1 MLALTGIL
9 VVGAVWGWRSL
20 FAEVPGG
27 GLTIAEPGPSCSTE
41 QVKAGGKIRAKQIR
55 VSVFN
60 GGTRTGLAG
69 DTLDALMERGFIGG
83 DLGNAPSDV
92 KVRRVQVW
100 STVENDPTARLV
112 ALQFGKDVKV
122 RFSDED
128 LGAGVDVIVGN
139 GFKRLI
145 KAPRSLEVK
154 RPQEYCVPV
163 EPVPP
168 LD

>member
-1 MLALTGIL
+1 MLALTGVL

-27 GLTIAEPGPSCSTE
+27 GLIVTEPGPTCTTE
-41 QVKAGGKIRAKQIR
+41 QVEAGGKVRAKQIR

-69 DTLDALMERGFIGG
+69 ETLDALMERGFVGG

-100 STVENDPTARLV
+100 STIENDPAARLV

-128 LGAGVDVIVGN
+128 LGDGVDVIVGN
-139 GFKRLI
+139 GFERLS
-145 KAPRSLEVK
+145 KAPRSLTVK
-154 RPQEYCVPV
+154 KPQEYCVPV
-163 EPVPP
+163 ESVPP
-168 LD
+168 VD